1 MEKGFIF
8 SLIFAALVGL
18 FAVGNSDVVLID
30 LFFIKIEMSQAI
42 VIFISALLGAIIV
55 AFIGWVK
62 TLKFKKEIKELHKKV
77 ESLEVDKNNLSSLL
91 ESKEEFNQ
99 PNCVQTESNPEIT
112 PEIEKKEEIDIIN

>member
-18 FAVGNSDVVLID
+18 FAVGNSDKVLID
-30 LFFIKIEMSQAI
+30 LFFTEIEMSQAI

-62 TLKFKKEIKELHKKV
+62 TFKLKKEIKELHKKV
-77 ESLEVDKNNLSSLL
+77 ESLENDKEKLSSLI
-91 ESKEEFNQ
+91 KE
-99 PNCVQTESNPEIT
+99 
-112 PEIEKKEEIDIIN
+112 KEEISQLNKINTEIQPENEEIDNNN